1 MNHRIRK
8 TAALLPAAC
17 GLLLAAHGASAH
29 EIYAKAGFPGVGAGY
44 AHSLNEYFGVQADFT
59 TAGTIN
65 RDGVAGQLRYEADLK
80 ADQLGVY
87 GNWFPFGGSFR
98 LSGGLHSRTLEV
110 SAQGRAQNGT
120 ITIGDV
126 TIPYDGGDTNLVQA
140 RVEWPKVAPY
150 LGIGW
155 GHHARHGQGF
165 GFIADVGVS
174 FGSPKTELTISQPL
188 LDKLGEIAKM
198 DPRIN
203 PDAEIDRQRRAMAKD
218 VETVKVFPHLFVGVS
233 YQF

>member
-1 MNHRIRK
+1 MNRIRK

-17 GLLLAAHGASAH
+17 GLLLAAHTASAH

-44 AHSLNEYFGVQADFT
+44 AHSLNKHFGVQADYT

-110 SAQGRAQNGT
+110 NAHGHEQNGM
-120 ITIGDV
+120 ITIGGV
-126 TIPYDGGDTNLVQA
+126 NIPYDGGGTDLVQA

-155 GHHARHGQGF
+155 GHARHGQGF
-165 GFIADVGVS
+165 GFVADFGVS
-174 FGSPKTELTISQPL
+174 FGSPKTELTVSQTL
-188 LDKLGEIAKM
+188 LGKLDDLAKK

-203 PDAEIDRQRRAMAKD
+203 AKAEIERQRQAMAKD
-218 VETVKVFPHLFVGVS
+218 VETVKVFPHLFVGLS